1 MSELKKIALRA
12 VVGSLNPQEPGQ
24 LLVGSSK
31 RNSGSIFGVSV
42 WRGSVVAWQSS
53 TSTDLYSTA
62 ERIIG
67 DSPIYRVDSIQV
79 KKAARVP
86 TLSSWFV
93 HLRSENMETRANK
106 ALIIGK
112 LMDKRKRFRKNYV
125 SNIFLSKQNICA
137 SRGEARPFCS
147 LF

>member
-53 TSTDLYSTA
+53 ILYHTFN
-62 ERIIG
+62 
-67 DSPIYRVDSIQV
+67 
-79 KKAARVP
+79 
-86 TLSSWFV
+86 SS
-93 HLRSENMETRANK
+93 
-106 ALIIGK
+106 
-112 LMDKRKRFRKNYV
+112 
-125 SNIFLSKQNICA
+125 
-137 SRGEARPFCS
+137 EAVEKYM
-147 LF
+147 

>member
-53 TSTDLYSTA
+53 MNMNMAVEQA
-62 ERIIG
+62 ETFIAKGR
-67 DSPIYRVDSIQV
+67 
-79 KKAARVP
+79 
-86 TLSSWFV
+86 TLTLEV
-93 HLRSENMETRANK
+93 
-106 ALIIGK
+106 
-112 LMDKRKRFRKNYV
+112 
-125 SNIFLSKQNICA
+125 
-137 SRGEARPFCS
+137 
-147 LF
+147 